1 MLPCGCQRVRAP
13 LVTPL
18 RHWPLRTPDSA
29 MLSRPVKT
37 EVQTLIQS
45 AVNELV
51 GFDCLRPTIPSVP
64 IICLHVHVS
73 RPSAPWSS
81 ELQPACQCVV
91 QCCAIVR
98 TSGAGAYCTRV
109 LRTSRYSDKGPP
121 VHGCVAR
128 CRASTSEHRWRRDSH
143 GGGVM
148 PVPVCQSSESLSSQT
163 LSR

>member
-1 MLPCGCQRVRAP
+1 
-13 LVTPL
+13 
-18 RHWPLRTPDSA
+18 

-51 GFDCLRPTIPSVP
+51 GCDCLRPTIPSVP
-64 IICLHVHVS
+64 IICLQLYMYMYS
-73 RPSAPWSS
+73 IEYPRPSAPWSS

-109 LRTSRYSDKGPP
+109 LRTRQGIVIK
-121 VHGCVAR
+121 AR
-128 CRASTSEHRWRRDSH
+128 PSTAAWPGAVPQLRSID
-143 GGGVM
+143 GGGIAMAVA
-148 PVPVCQSSESLSSQT
+148 
-163 LSR
+163 